1 MGKNDFKA
9 AKVPPEMVEAFAA
22 AEEKVKAFYEKIENY
37 PDQGRIE
44 IDGVRYMWA
53 SAEALGVSFRE
64 ILEEQFGRRGTDA
77 IV

>member
-1 MGKNDFKA
+1 MPKTED
-9 AKVPPEMVEAFAA
+9 MVEKFAA
-22 AEEKVKAFYEKIENY
+22 AEEKVKAFYDKIEVF

-64 ILEEQFGRRGTDA
+64 ILEELQPWIA
-77 IV
+77 Y